1 VRSFSKTIVKYPKTS
16 AAAFLFGIGLLLLG
30 LFWLQPFSQKY
41 QGKTVDDWLTYYAR
55 VNIPVSEE
63 IVLAFGTSALTALE
77 RAAERPARVRTRFAK
92 HQKVFLF
99 LNNTFKLYARGG
111 AADAWGKSLYL
122 NAKQPFLAS
131 VKSPELLRG
140 ALFEAP
146 GIELEHYAAQTT
158 NSMLKTNV
166 QAVVNFRRGHAP
178 YRIQKVIGD

>member
-122 NAKQPFLAS
+122 NAKEPFLAS